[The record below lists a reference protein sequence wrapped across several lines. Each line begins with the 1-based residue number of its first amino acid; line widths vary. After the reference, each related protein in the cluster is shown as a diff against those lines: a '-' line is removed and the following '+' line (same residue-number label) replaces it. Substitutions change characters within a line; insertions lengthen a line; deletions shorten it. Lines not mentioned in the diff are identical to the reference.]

1 MCTLKLDTAG
11 RTRLPRVAH
20 HQLVTR
26 ITNCVVRCSVL
37 VSAQMKP
44 GDGNSRRV
52 AGGESETQR
61 GSSVMSVW
69 CTYTNTQCLS
79 FYS

>member
-26 ITNCVVRCSVL
+26 ITNCVVRCCVL

-52 AGGESETQR
+52 AGGGIGDTKRQFCDV
-61 GSSVMSVW
+61 SVV
-69 CTYTNTQCLS
+69 YVH
-79 FYS
+79 